1 MAIGLTA
8 VAQFWV
14 TAASPLTVDTKPS
27 ERGGIG
33 IVGGLKKSPG
43 VKAAR
48 LKLLGVK
55 RELRY
60 RRFLVKDIPQQL
72 EWRMDRL
79 LG

>member
-33 IVGGLKKSPG
+33 IVG
-43 VKAAR
+43 
-48 LKLLGVK
+48 LGVK